1 MRTHRHDLANA
12 FGQLGFCAK
21 TTFFCRI
28 RDTFCIE
35 FAKLEKPEYEA
46 YPAYNLPVWPI
57 RKQIWPIGQNLENP
71 EVGAPQG
78 WFWAVS
84 QTSVPAPK
92 DKLFSRHFCLFF
104 KAKHAR
110 FWLAFNE
117 KHAWLCL
124 KNKKKTTILNAASQY
139 RVGVFNKSCFF
150 LIF

>member
-1 MRTHRHDLANA
+1 MFLTPRHDLADA

-21 TTFFCRI
+21 TTFFRRI
-28 RDTFCIE
+28 RDAFCVE
-35 FAKLEKPEYEA
+35 FAKLQKPKYDA
-46 YPAYNLPVWPI
+46 YPAYNLSFWPI

-92 DKLFSRHFCLFF
+92 DKLFSIEMTL
-104 KAKHAR
+104 
-110 FWLAFNE
+110 
-117 KHAWLCL
+117 
-124 KNKKKTTILNAASQY
+124 
-139 RVGVFNKSCFF
+139 VFL

>member
-1 MRTHRHDLANA
+1 MSR

-71 EVGAPQG
+71 EVGASQG

-84 QTSVPAPK
+84 QTPK
-92 DKLFSRHFCLFF
+92 DKLLSIEMTRIF
-104 KAKHAR
+104 A
-110 FWLAFNE
+110 
-117 KHAWLCL
+117 
-124 KNKKKTTILNAASQY
+124 Y
-139 RVGVFNKSCFF
+139 F
-150 LIF
+150 LRQNTRDFA